1 VTSLGRAV
9 RLAGSA
15 DAAAPVRL
23 LVDAWTITDSELRKA
38 IHDPIDM
45 VTRAVQPILWLL
57 VFGQVLAQ
65 THAIPTGSLSYM
77 DFLAPGVLCQSA
89 LFSAIFFGIAAIW
102 ERDLGVIHKLLVSP
116 ASRVALVF
124 GKGLAGGLRALV
136 QAVIVYAV
144 ALLIGIHLRLDPPA
158 LAGVA
163 VIVVLGSTLFA
174 TFSLII
180 ACLVRSRERF
190 MGIGQLMT
198 MPLFFASSAIYP
210 VALMPPWLQTVAAVN
225 PLTYMVDA
233 IRALMVTGA
242 VSEHGLALDAAVL
255 GGVTVLLVSIG
266 ARLYPRLAQ

>member
-1 VTSLGRAV
+1 V
-9 RLAGSA
+9 
-15 DAAAPVRL
+15 
-23 LVDAWTITDSELRKA
+23 
-38 IHDPIDM
+38 
-45 VTRAVQPILWLL
+45 
-57 VFGQVLAQ
+57 
-65 THAIPTGSLSYM
+65 
-77 DFLAPGVLCQSA
+77 
-89 LFSAIFFGIAAIW
+89 
-102 ERDLGVIHKLLVSP
+102 
-116 ASRVALVF
+116 
-124 GKGLAGGLRALV
+124 V

-163 VIVVLGSTLFA
+163 FIVVLGSTLFA

-210 VALMPPWLQTVAAVN
+210 VALMPPWLQAVAAVN

-242 VSEHGLALDAAVL
+242 VSQHGLALDAAVL
-255 GGVTVLLVSIG
+255 GGVTVVLVAIG